1 MRKIASLFLIVLLA
15 SSAALAHGGSSG
27 KLLGTVKE
35 VHEEHMVVTSTDGHE
50 VTVQLT
56 EKTKYEKASQAAAKQ
71 DVVAGARVSVKLEK
85 DGKTAVT
92 VTIGSSKS
100 K

>member
-15 SSAALAHGGSSG
+15 SSAALAHGGPG
-27 KLLGTVKE
+27 NLLGTVKAVNE
-35 VHEEHMVVTSTDGHE
+35 GQMVVTSRDGHE

-56 EKTKYEKASQAAAKQ
+56 DRTTYEKAGKAAAIQ
-71 DVVAGARVSVKLEK
+71 DVVAGARVSVKLDK

-92 VTIGSSKS
+92 VKIGASTT
-100 K
+100 